1 MCRESLLSP
10 ERTPVAMKVIAL
22 GLRSRGR
29 EGRGGAGVPVAG
41 AEAGEEVYA
50 ASLCGAAFCCCFS
63 LKTFHSLHRVL
74 WLQCP
79 QRRGPAPGGS
89 GAAGPRGPA
98 CLPVARRWLG
108 TRRLPQAVLRY
119 LLWCAAIR
127 SWISPRSV
135 SRDPPPCLFCHI
147 RLSCDFLD
155 RLCREPCEVTQGVWT
170 AFSSR
175 NSLFQARWPSR
186 LFL

>member
-1 MCRESLLSP
+1 
-10 ERTPVAMKVIAL
+10 MKVIAL

-29 EGRGGAGVPVAG
+29 EGRGGAGGPVAG

-63 LKTFHSLHRVL
+63 LKTFHSFHRVL

-98 CLPVARRWLG
+98 CLPVARHWLG

-119 LLWCAAIR
+119 LLQVPPFAPGFLRDPYLETLHPA
-127 SWISPRSV
+127 SFATSV
-135 SRDPPPCLFCHI
+135 SPVISLIGSVVNPVRSRKASGQLSPAGIPCFRRGGLHGS
-147 RLSCDFLD
+147 SCDD
-155 RLCREPCEVTQGVWT
+155 
-170 AFSSR
+170 AA
-175 NSLFQARWPSR
+175 SLVG
-186 LFL
+186 